1 MDGEKMLRD
10 VLFVTLIPEYYM
22 KMCCA
27 GAFDSGGP
35 LNLGPEAGCSDKGFC
50 CFISPANQMME

>member
-1 MDGEKMLRD
+1 MLRD